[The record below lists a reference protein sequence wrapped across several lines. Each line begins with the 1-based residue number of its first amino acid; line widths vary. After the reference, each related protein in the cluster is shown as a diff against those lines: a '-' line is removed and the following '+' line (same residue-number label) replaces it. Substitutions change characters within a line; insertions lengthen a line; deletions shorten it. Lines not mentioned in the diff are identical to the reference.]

1 MSTKNKAK
9 KNTSE
14 TASQSLAM
22 SKKIAKVDEADSKSQ
37 KRMYT
42 LNIIII
48 IGILIGIFVYMHN
61 VDGFDNILHVLQSA
75 DYKWMIAGLVCLILM
90 WLCETITF
98 HFPFKKI
105 YRDQT
110 FFDSFRANM
119 IGQLFNNL
127 TPFASGGQL
136 MEAYVLKKEGRR
148 ASDAFSVLT
157 MKFVITQTT
166 LILFTLVVVF
176 TQFKFFINLFKNLVW
191 IGIIGIIINIGIV
204 VLFFL
209 MGINKD
215 LVIKMI
221 KPLVVF
227 AGKIYIG
234 KFRLI
239 KDPDEKMA
247 KFIDSA
253 NNFSL
258 QFSKIRKQNGL
269 LVIMTVFGLI
279 QNILYYAIT
288 YMVYRAFGNVG
299 ATFFQIVTTQAFL
312 MLIMT
317 IFPTP
322 GAGIGAEGGFL
333 LLFSSIFKKET
344 LSLSILFWRIY
355 VFYLPII
362 VGALFFIPAKRKE
375 NIE

>member
-14 TASQSLAM
+14 TASPSLAM

-227 AGKIYIG
+227 AGKIHIG

>member
-227 AGKIYIG
+227 AGKIHIG

-362 VGALFFIPAKRKE
+362 LGALFFIPAKRKE

>member
-227 AGKIYIG
+227 AGKIHIG

>member
-227 AGKIYIG
+227 AGKIHIG

-288 YMVYRAFGNVG
+288 YMVYRAFGIVG

>member
-119 IGQLFNNL
+119 SGQLFNNL

-227 AGKIYIG
+227 AGKIHIG

-322 GAGIGAEGGFL
+322 GSGIGAEGGFL

>member
-227 AGKIYIG
+227 AGKIHIG

-355 VFYLPII
+355 VFYLPVI

>member
-227 AGKIYIG
+227 AGKIHIG

-322 GAGIGAEGGFL
+322 GSGIGAEGGFL

>member
-1 MSTKNKAK
+1 MSTKNKVK
-9 KNTSE
+9 KNTSD
-14 TASQSLAM
+14 TIQTSMAM
-22 SKKIAKVDEADSKSQ
+22 SKKISKVDEANSKSQ

-42 LNIIII
+42 LNILIIL
-48 IGILIGIFVYMHN
+48 GILIGIFVYMHN
-61 VDGFDNILHVLQSA
+61 VDGFDNIMHVLQTA
-75 DYKWMIAGLVCLILM
+75 DYKWVLAGLICLILM
-90 WLCETITF
+90 WICETITF

-105 YRDQT
+105 YKDQT
-110 FFDSFRANM
+110 FFDSLRANM

-209 MGINKD
+209 MGVNKD

-227 AGKIYIG
+227 AGKIHIG
-234 KFRLI
+234 KFKLI
-239 KDPDEKMA
+239 KNPDERLD

-269 LVIMTVFGLI
+269 LIIMTVFGLI

-288 YMVYRAFGNVG
+288 YMVYRAFGNFG

-312 MLIMT
+312 MLVMT

-333 LLFSSIFKKET
+333 LLFGSIFKKET

-362 VGALFFIPAKRKE
+362 VGTLFFIPTKRKE